1 MSNKFLY
8 SCNSTV
14 NSDILDGLRPTEKII
29 SLNLN
34 IKASHA
40 GKVNGNYVFYT
51 PRSMRIGSG
60 TLTTPFKKHLQKLH
74 RGDAVGVINEA
85 YYSDYTDNYSEK
97 IKTIADRIENAT
109 NQKELVKAVKDL
121 VKHSEYNETDYKG
134 LGVLTVN
141 AELFDNVL
149 INDLTTGDNKG
160 KVSIG
165 GNATRVYCS
174 ECGELFGEGHKHK
187 RGQIYNGAVCFAI
200 YDNMFLDHIG
210 FVPDPADTSTE
221 TSIIQDSLDLYDNE
235 EGYTVTI
242 DNFKIQDNK
251 QGNLMNIEQLK
262 QLATNVESLVGHEIF
277 KDLQEVQKESLKGKL
292 AEAMKATRKSSY
304 LFTDDKLLSLASKES
319 VAVVSLLVDQLE
331 ESAEKV
337 VLQGL
342 LSIQKEK
349 HFKEDENITEYVNT
363 LFLEEKVDETN
374 STTEETTKTDKTTE
388 EAENNTTNS
397 ETLEATEYKFDN
409 EAFELMIAKAVDT
422 SISKFF
428 EKQKEVEAEVKDS
441 TSYELLINTN
451 KQLSTDIATLD
462 AVNTELT
469 NKYKTV
475 IINQI
480 LALQDKRAD
489 TRYAEILAG
498 RELNSLADTLESLE
512 YLAATKENEELDTTG
527 SENTTTEETMATENI
542 SDSKTTEEELE
553 KTSLED
559 SLDNLKIEDN
569 NQTADDTVN
578 ELEVLQTKGLAAY
591 LKLKKGKENKING
604 Y

>member
-1 MSNKFLY
+1 MSDKFSY

-14 NSDILDGLRPTEKII
+14 NSDILDSIKSNEKIV
-29 SLNLN
+29 SLSLN

-51 PRSMRIGSG
+51 PRSMRQGST
-60 TLTTPFKKHLQKLH
+60 TLIEPFKKHLQKLH
-74 RGDAVGVINEA
+74 RGDAVGVINDA
-85 YYSDYTDNYSEK
+85 YYIDYSENYSEEVK
-97 IKTIADRIENAT
+97 SISTRIETAQ
-109 NQKELVKAVKDL
+109 NQIELVKAVKEL
-121 VKHSEYNETDYKG
+121 VKHSDYKNTTYKG
-134 LGVLTVN
+134 LGVLTVS
-141 AELFDNVL
+141 AELFDSTL

-174 ECGELFGEGHKHK
+174 VCGELFGNEHKHK
-187 RGQIYNGAVCFAI
+187 RGSTYDSETCFAI

-221 TSIIQDSLDLYDNE
+221 TSIIQDSLDNE
-235 EGYTVTI
+235 ESVVTI

-342 LSIQKEK
+342 LSVQKEK

-397 ETLEATEYKFDN
+397 ETLETTEYKFDN
-409 EAFELMIAKAVDT
+409 EVFELMIAKAVDT

-451 KQLSTDIATLD
+451 KQLSTDIAALD

-591 LKLKKGKENKING
+591 LKLKKGK
-604 Y
+604 